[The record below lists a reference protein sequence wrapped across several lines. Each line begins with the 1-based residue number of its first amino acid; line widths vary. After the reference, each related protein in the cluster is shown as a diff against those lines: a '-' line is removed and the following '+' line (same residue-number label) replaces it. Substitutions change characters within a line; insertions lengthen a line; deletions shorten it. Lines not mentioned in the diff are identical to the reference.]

1 MTPRPEPAPSP
12 GAIRKRRLGRT
23 GILVSELG
31 IGGANLTADDAG
43 EEALLTAFAL
53 GVNFV
58 ETGRAYRGSEYLI
71 GGALAQ
77 TPNRADVHVASKTLA
92 RSRDGALSDLERSLN
107 HLRLQAIDIY
117 QLNSVGRGDWP
128 QVMSDGG
135 ALQGLQEAREQG
147 LLRFIGISS
156 HSLGVLRRAVES
168 GEFDT
173 IQVKWGAFHA
183 NSAAAIRLAR
193 ERDLG
198 VIGMKP
204 FGGFGMFGSL
214 KDTEFEKTLSAA
226 QLLRYA
232 LANRDLSVCIPGVRN
247 PREVR
252 ENVRTATSSTAL
264 TTASEA
270 RIAERAADFLS
281 TMRSRT

>member
-1 MTPRPEPAPSP
+1 MTPSRESSPDAPLK
-12 GAIRKRRLGRT
+12 KRRLGRT
-23 GILVSELG
+23 GLLVTEVG
-31 IGGANLTADDAG
+31 VGGANLTADDAG

-77 TPNRADVHVASKTLA
+77 TPDRSDVHVASKTLA
-92 RSRDGALSDLERSLN
+92 RSRDGALSDLERSLQ

-117 QLNSVGRGDWP
+117 QLNSVGREDLP

-135 ALQGLQEAREQG
+135 ALQGLKEAREQG
-147 LLRFIGISS
+147 LVRFIGISS
-156 HSLGVLRRAVES
+156 HSLAVLRWAVES

-173 IQVKWGAFHA
+173 IQAKWGAFHS
-183 NSAAAIRLAR
+183 NSAGVIRLACD
-193 ERDLG
+193 RDVG

-214 KDTEFEKTLSAA
+214 KGSEFEKTLSARE
-226 QLLRYA
+226 LLRYA
-232 LANRDLSVCIPGVRN
+232 LANPELSVCIPGVRR
-247 PREVR
+247 PQEVK
-252 ENVRTATSSTAL
+252 ENVRIATSSAAL
-264 TTASEA
+264 SDAA
-270 RIAERAADFLS
+270 KAHIVERATDFLR
-281 TMRSRT
+281 TMRSRP

>member
-1 MTPRPEPAPSP
+1 MTPPPEPDAV
-12 GAIRKRRLGRT
+12 ALKKRRLGRT
-23 GILVSELG
+23 GILVTEVG
-31 IGGANLTADDAG
+31 VGGANLTADEAG
-43 EEALLTAFAL
+43 EDALLAAFAL

-58 ETGRAYRGSEYLI
+58 ETGRAYKGSEYLI

-77 TPNRADVHVASKTLA
+77 SPNKNDVHVASKTLA
-92 RSRDGALSDLERSLN
+92 RSRDGALSDLERSLQ
-107 HLRLQAIDIY
+107 HLRLQAIDVY

-156 HSLGVLRRAVES
+156 HSLSVLRWAIES

-173 IQVKWGAFHA
+173 VQVKWGAFHS
-183 NSAAAIRLAR
+183 NSAGVIRFAR
-193 ERDLG
+193 ERDVG

-214 KDTEFEKTLSAA
+214 KGSDFEKTLSAA
-226 QLLRYA
+226 TLLQYA
-232 LANRDLSVCIPGVRN
+232 LANVDLSVCIPGVRR
-247 PREVR
+247 PQEVR
-252 ENVRTATSSTAL
+252 ENVRVANSSAGL
-264 TTASEA
+264 TDAGKAE
-270 RIAERAADFLS
+270 IVERARTFLRA
-281 TMRSRT
+281 MRPPP

>member
-1 MTPRPEPAPSP
+1 MTPSRESSPDAPLK
-12 GAIRKRRLGRT
+12 KRRLGRT
-23 GILVSELG
+23 GLLVTEVG
-31 IGGANLTADDAG
+31 VGGANLTADDAG

-58 ETGRAYRGSEYLI
+58 ETGRAYKGSEYLI

-77 TPNRADVHVASKTLA
+77 FSNRDDVHVASKTLA
-92 RSRDGALSDLERSLN
+92 RSRDGALSDLERSLQ

-117 QLNSVGRGDWP
+117 QLNSVGREDLP

-135 ALQGLQEAREQG
+135 ALQGLREAREQG

-156 HSLGVLRRAVES
+156 HSLGVLRWAVES
-168 GEFDT
+168 SEFDT

-183 NSAAAIRLAR
+183 NSAGVIRLAH
-193 ERDLG
+193 DHDIG

-226 QLLRYA
+226 ELLRYA
-232 LANRDLSVCIPGVRN
+232 LANRDLSVCIPGVRS

-264 TTASEA
+264 NAASEA
-270 RIAERAADFLS
+270 RIAEGAADFLR